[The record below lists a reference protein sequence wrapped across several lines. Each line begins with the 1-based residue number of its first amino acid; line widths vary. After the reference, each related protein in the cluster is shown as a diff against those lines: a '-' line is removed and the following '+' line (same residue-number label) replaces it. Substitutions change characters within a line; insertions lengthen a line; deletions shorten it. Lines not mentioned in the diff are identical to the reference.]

1 MRHIFALLLIIICLT
16 SCNTGKPK
24 QNNEK
29 PVIAVTS
36 RNVISPKPLP
46 EINSMSSASYP
57 KAAVRKPTI
66 RRPNSSFHLE
76 TAKPISA
83 SAILASNKS
92 GWIVSQT
99 IPHTFKY
106 SIRRKM

>member
-16 SCNTGKPK
+16 SCNTGKSK

-29 PVIAVTS
+29 PVIAVT
-36 RNVISPKPLP
+36 I
-46 EINSMSSASYP
+46 E
-57 KAAVRKPTI
+57 PTI

-99 IPHTFKY
+99 IPPTFKY